1 MTELDD
7 EAVDRLRR
15 AIGPAELDH
24 ARYRFDAV
32 IGVGGMGTVY
42 AGSDRVLE
50 RPVAIK
56 VLRGAVAPD
65 HAERL
70 SREARILARL
80 DHPGLVPV
88 HDVGSLAD
96 GRGFYVMRLV
106 RGVRLDE
113 HLRVVSS
120 LAERLRLFL
129 RILDPVAYAHAQG
142 VVHRDLK
149 PANIMVGP
157 FGEVLVLDWGIAK
170 VRGESLPPP
179 GLELIDPDG
188 PGATGPGTVLGTRG
202 FMAPEQAAGA
212 SAEVDQ
218 RADVYGLGAV
228 LGVMMADADRPPP
241 RPLLAIGA
249 KATAASPD
257 VRYPTVGALAADVSR
272 WLDGQPVTAYRE
284 SLGERLGR
292 QLGRHRTAVLLIG
305 AYLVVRIVLLVAGR
319 R

>member
-1 MTELDD
+1 
-7 EAVDRLRR
+7 
-15 AIGPAELDH
+15 
-24 ARYRFDAV
+24 
-32 IGVGGMGTVY
+32 
-42 AGSDRVLE
+42 
-50 RPVAIK
+50 
-56 VLRGAVAPD
+56 
-65 HAERL
+65 
-70 SREARILARL
+70 
-80 DHPGLVPV
+80 
-88 HDVGSLAD
+88 
-96 GRGFYVMRLV
+96 MRLV

-113 HLRVVSS
+113 HLRAVPS

-179 GLELIDPDG
+179 GPEPIDPDG

-202 FMAPEQAAGA
+202 FMAPEQAAGT

-249 KATAASPD
+249 KATAAAPD
-257 VRYPTVGALAADVSR
+257 ARYPTVGALAADVSR
-272 WLDGQPVTAYRE
+272 LLDGQPVTAYRE
-284 SLGERLGR
+284 SVGERLGR